1 MNFGEVITAMVTP
14 FDEDLE
20 IDYSQLKMLI
30 QFLIN
35 NGTDAIIVS
44 GTTGESPTLSREEKL
59 NLFHHSVEIVGNRI
73 PVIAGTS
80 TYHTKESIY
89 LTKEAEQIG
98 CDGIMAVT
106 PYYNRPNQKGLYRH
120 FSQLAK
126 NTKLPIMLYN
136 VPSRTGVDLQ
146 PKTVISLSDIPN
158 ITSIKE
164 ASGNLEAF
172 SEIIYIKEAN
182 WNIEK
187 ISEIIDNTKYN
198 FTVYSGD
205 DSLTLPM
212 LSVGGF
218 GVVSVASHVYGHKIK
233 QMITN
238 YNLGNTEIAS
248 EIHKQ
253 LLPFMLEIFKV
264 PSPAPIKFALN
275 HLGVDVGNV
284 REPLLPLN
292 ETEQSALTSLL
303 V

>member
-1 MNFGEVITAMVTP
+1 MV
-14 FDEDLE
+14 
-20 IDYSQLKMLI
+20 QML
-30 QFLIN
+30 L
-35 NGTDAIIVS
+35 
-44 GTTGESPTLSREEKL
+44 LSRERLVNHLHYLEEKL

-164 ASGNLEAF
+164 ASGNLEAV
-172 SEIIYIKEAN
+172 SEIIAN
-182 WNIEK
+182 TR
-187 ISEIIDNTKYN
+187 DN

-205 DSLTLPM
+205 DSLTLPI

-233 QMITN
+233 QTLTN

-253 LLPFMLEIFKV
+253 LLPFMLEIFR
-264 PSPAPIKFALN
+264 SEE
-275 HLGVDVGNV
+275 H
-284 REPLLPLN
+284 
-292 ETEQSALTSLL
+292 T
-303 V
+303 

>member
-44 GTTGESPTLSREEKL
+44 GTTGESPTLSSEEKL
-59 NLFHHSVEIVGNRI
+59 DLFHHSVEIVGNRI

-164 ASGNLEAF
+164 ASGNLEAV
-172 SEIIYIKEAN
+172 SEIIAN
-182 WNIEK
+182 TR
-187 ISEIIDNTKYN
+187 DN

-205 DSLTLPM
+205 DSLTLPI

-253 LLPFMLEIFKV
+253 LLPFMLEIFNV

-292 ETEQSALTSLL
+292 ETEKTALTSLL

>member
-44 GTTGESPTLSREEKL
+44 GTTGESPTLSSEEKL
-59 NLFHHSVEIVGNRI
+59 DLFHHSVEIVGNRI

-164 ASGNLEAF
+164 ASGNLEAV
-172 SEIIYIKEAN
+172 SEIIAN
-182 WNIEK
+182 TR
-187 ISEIIDNTKYN
+187 DN

-205 DSLTLPM
+205 DSLTLPI

-253 LLPFMLEIFKV
+253 LLPFMLEIFNV

>member
-14 FDEDLE
+14 FDEDLQ

-44 GTTGESPTLSREEKL
+44 GTTGESPTLSSEEKL
-59 NLFHHSVEIVGNRI
+59 DLFHHSVEIVGNRI

-164 ASGNLEAF
+164 ASGNLEAV
-172 SEIIYIKEAN
+172 SEIIAN
-182 WNIEK
+182 TR
-187 ISEIIDNTKYN
+187 DN

-205 DSLTLPM
+205 DSLTLPI

-253 LLPFMLEIFKV
+253 LLPFMLEIFNV
-264 PSPAPIKFALN
+264 PSPASIKFALN

-292 ETEQSALTSLL
+292 ETEKTALTSLL

>member
-14 FDEDLE
+14 FDEDLQ

-164 ASGNLEAF
+164 ASGNLEAV
-172 SEIIYIKEAN
+172 SEIIAN
-182 WNIEK
+182 TR
-187 ISEIIDNTKYN
+187 DN

-205 DSLTLPM
+205 DSLTLPI

-253 LLPFMLEIFKV
+253 LLPFMLEIFNV

-292 ETEQSALTSLL
+292 ETEKTALTSLL

>member
-164 ASGNLEAF
+164 ASGNLEAV
-172 SEIIYIKEAN
+172 SEIIAN
-182 WNIEK
+182 TR
-187 ISEIIDNTKYN
+187 DN

-205 DSLTLPM
+205 DSLTLPI

-253 LLPFMLEIFKV
+253 LLPFMLEIFNV

-292 ETEQSALTSLL
+292 ETEKTALTSLL

>member
-14 FDEDLE
+14 FDEDLQ

-44 GTTGESPTLSREEKL
+44 GTTGESPTLSSEEKL
-59 NLFHHSVEIVGNRI
+59 DLFHHSVEIVGNRI

-164 ASGNLEAF
+164 ASGNLEAV
-172 SEIIYIKEAN
+172 SEIIAN
-182 WNIEK
+182 TR
-187 ISEIIDNTKYN
+187 DN

-205 DSLTLPM
+205 DSLTLPI

>member
-14 FDEDLE
+14 FDEDLQ

-44 GTTGESPTLSREEKL
+44 GTTGESPTLSSEEKL
-59 NLFHHSVEIVGNRI
+59 DLFHHSVEIVGNRI

-164 ASGNLEAF
+164 ASGNLEAV
-172 SEIIYIKEAN
+172 SEIIAN
-182 WNIEK
+182 TR
-187 ISEIIDNTKYN
+187 DN

-205 DSLTLPM
+205 DSLTLPI

-253 LLPFMLEIFKV
+253 LLPFMLEIFNV

-292 ETEQSALTSLL
+292 ETEKTALTSLL

>member
-164 ASGNLEAF
+164 ASGNLEAV
-172 SEIIYIKEAN
+172 SEIIAN
-182 WNIEK
+182 TR
-187 ISEIIDNTKYN
+187 DN

-205 DSLTLPM
+205 DSLTLPI